1 MFLINQ
7 PINTCLGS
15 QTRTDGGAEIKS
27 RAGVKGGLHGKLTNS
42 AQQLAGAEGE
52 ALSAPID
59 TVLLY
64 LQHFVNNAFLHA
76 LFSNILFLKQSLFF
90 KQRVK
95 QNARSTA

>member
-64 LQHFVNNAFLHA
+64 LQHFVNNALPPC
-76 LFSNILFLKQSLFF
+76 LVF
-90 KQRVK
+90 KHFIFK
-95 QNARSTA
+95 AEPIF